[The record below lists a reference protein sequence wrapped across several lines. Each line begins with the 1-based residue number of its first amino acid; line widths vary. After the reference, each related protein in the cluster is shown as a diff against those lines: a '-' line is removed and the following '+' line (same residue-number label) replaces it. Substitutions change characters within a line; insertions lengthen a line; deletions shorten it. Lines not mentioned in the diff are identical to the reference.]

1 MFDYFAGIGM
11 MTENKMVQADQLT
24 RFMFDDCP
32 VRGLHVNLQ
41 QVWRHVAENK
51 TYPKA
56 IHQAL
61 GELTVAAV
69 LLASNLKFDGNL
81 IVQVQGKGVLKMLV
95 AEATSAATCRAT
107 ARWDESAV
115 IDDNMTL
122 VDLLGEGGMFV
133 LTLQPSQGESW
144 QGMVEL
150 NGSSIA
156 QMLMN
161 YMARSEQLATY
172 IMLAADDEHASGLL
186 LQKLPEQDIDEDSWT
201 ELSALSE
208 TLTADELLRLDVQ
221 TLLYRLFHEHELR
234 VFTPQNVEF
243 SCTCSRAKV
252 GDMLLLLG
260 GQEVGEAVAEQGSI
274 EVNCDFCHARYVF
287 DEADVNSLFGTDIVA
302 TAQEELAARQLN
314 H

>member
-1 MFDYFAGIGM
+1 M
-11 MTENKMVQADQLT
+11 MTESKMAKADQLT

-41 QVWRHVAENK
+41 QVWQHVAENK
-51 TYPKA
+51 AYPKA
-56 IHQAL
+56 IHRAL

-115 IDDNMTL
+115 IDENMKL
-122 VDLLGEGGMFV
+122 ADLLGEGGMFV
-133 LTLQPSQGESW
+133 LTLQPAQGESW
-144 QGMVEL
+144 QGVVEL
-150 NGSSIA
+150 AGDSIA

-172 IMLAADDEHASGLL
+172 ITLAADDDHASGLL
-186 LQKLPEQDIDEDSWT
+186 LQRLPEQDIEGDSWT
-201 ELSALSE
+201 ELSALAG
-208 TLTADELLRLDVQ
+208 TLTEDELLQLDAE
-221 TLLYRLFHEHELR
+221 TLLYRLFHEHEVRL
-234 VFTPQNVEF
+234 FAPQDVEF
-243 SCTCSRAKV
+243 ACTCSRAKV

-260 GQEVGEAVAEQGSI
+260 GQEVGEAVVEQGSI
-274 EVNCDFCHARYVF
+274 EVNCDFCYARYVF
-287 DEADVNSLFGTDIVA
+287 DEADVNALFGSDVVT
-302 TAQEELAARQLN
+302 TAQQELADRQIN

>member
-1 MFDYFAGIGM
+1 
-11 MTENKMVQADQLT
+11 MTESKMAKADQLT

-41 QVWRHVAENK
+41 QVWQHVAENK
-51 TYPKA
+51 AYPKA
-56 IHQAL
+56 IHRAL

-115 IDDNMTL
+115 IDENMKL
-122 VDLLGEGGMFV
+122 ADLLGEGGMFV
-133 LTLQPSQGESW
+133 LTLQPAQGESW
-144 QGMVEL
+144 QGVVEL
-150 NGSSIA
+150 AGDSIA

-172 IMLAADDEHASGLL
+172 ITLAADDDHASGLL
-186 LQKLPEQDIDEDSWT
+186 LQRLPEQDIEGDSWT
-201 ELSALSE
+201 ELSALAG
-208 TLTADELLRLDVQ
+208 TLTEDELLQLDAE
-221 TLLYRLFHEHELR
+221 TLLYRLFHEHEVRL
-234 VFTPQNVEF
+234 FAPQDVEF
-243 SCTCSRAKV
+243 ACTCSRAKV

-260 GQEVGEAVAEQGSI
+260 GQEVGEAVVEQGSI
-274 EVNCDFCHARYVF
+274 EVNCDFCYARYVF
-287 DEADVNSLFGTDIVA
+287 DEADVNALFGSDVVT
-302 TAQEELAARQLN
+302 TAQQELADRQIN

>member
-1 MFDYFAGIGM
+1 M
-11 MTENKMVQADQLT
+11 MTESKMAKADQLT

-41 QVWRHVAENK
+41 QVWQHVAENK
-51 TYPKA
+51 AYPKA
-56 IHQAL
+56 IHRAL

-115 IDDNMTL
+115 IDENMKL
-122 VDLLGEGGMFV
+122 ADLLGEGGMFV
-133 LTLQPSQGESW
+133 LTLQPTQGESW
-144 QGMVEL
+144 QGVVEL
-150 NGSSIA
+150 AGDSIA

-172 IMLAADDEHASGLL
+172 ITLAADDDHASGLL
-186 LQKLPEQDIDEDSWT
+186 LQRLPEQDIEEDSWT
-201 ELSALSE
+201 ELSALAG
-208 TLTADELLRLDVQ
+208 TLTEDELLQLDAE
-221 TLLYRLFHEHELR
+221 TLLYRLFHEHEVRL
-234 VFTPQNVEF
+234 FAPQDVEF
-243 SCTCSRAKV
+243 ACTCSRAKV

-260 GQEVGEAVAEQGSI
+260 GQEVGEAVVEQGSI
-274 EVNCDFCHARYVF
+274 EVNCDFCYARYVF
-287 DEADVNSLFGTDIVA
+287 DEADVNALFGSDVVT
-302 TAQEELAARQLN
+302 TAQQELANKKMN

>member
-1 MFDYFAGIGM
+1 M
-11 MTENKMVQADQLT
+11 MTESKMAKADQLT

-41 QVWRHVAENK
+41 QVWQHVAKNK
-51 TYPKA
+51 AYPKA
-56 IHQAL
+56 IHRAL

-115 IDDNMTL
+115 IDENMKL
-122 VDLLGEGGMFV
+122 ADLLGEGGMFV
-133 LTLQPSQGESW
+133 LTLQPAQGESW
-144 QGMVEL
+144 QGVVEL
-150 NGSSIA
+150 AGDSIA

-172 IMLAADDEHASGLL
+172 ITLAADDDHASGLL
-186 LQKLPEQDIDEDSWT
+186 LQRLPEQDIEGDSWT
-201 ELSALSE
+201 ELSALAG
-208 TLTADELLRLDVQ
+208 TLTEDELLQLDAE
-221 TLLYRLFHEHELR
+221 TLLYRLFHEHEVRL
-234 VFTPQNVEF
+234 FAPQDVEF
-243 SCTCSRAKV
+243 ACTCSRAKV

-260 GQEVGEAVAEQGSI
+260 GQEVGEAVVEQGSI
-274 EVNCDFCHARYVF
+274 EVNCDFCYARYVF
-287 DEADVNSLFGTDIVA
+287 DEADVNALFGSDVVT
-302 TAQEELAARQLN
+302 TAQQELANKKMN

>member
-1 MFDYFAGIGM
+1 M
-11 MTENKMVQADQLT
+11 MTESKMAKADQLT

-41 QVWRHVAENK
+41 EVWRHVAESK
-51 TYPKA
+51 AYPKA
-56 IHQAL
+56 IHRAL

-107 ARWDESAV
+107 ARWDESVV
-115 IDDNMTL
+115 IDDNMKL
-122 VDLLGEGGMFV
+122 ADLLGEGGMFV
-133 LTLQPSQGESW
+133 LTLQPAQGEAW
-144 QGMVEL
+144 QGVVEL
-150 NGSSIA
+150 GGDSIA

-172 IMLAADDEHASGLL
+172 ITLVADGEHASGLL
-186 LQKLPEQDIDEDSWT
+186 LQRLPEQDIEEDSWT
-201 ELSALSE
+201 ELSALVG
-208 TLTADELLRLDVQ
+208 TLTEDELLQLDAE
-221 TLLYRLFHEHELR
+221 TLLYRLFHEHEVRL
-234 VFTPQNVEF
+234 FAPQNVEF
-243 SCTCSRAKV
+243 ACTCSRAKV

-260 GQEVGEAVAEQGSI
+260 GQEVGEAVVEQGSI
-274 EVNCDFCHARYVF
+274 EVNCDFCYARYVF
-287 DEADVNSLFGTDIVA
+287 DDADVNALFGSDVVA
-302 TAQEELAARQLN
+302 TAQQELANKQMN

>member
-1 MFDYFAGIGM
+1 M
-11 MTENKMVQADQLT
+11 MTESKMAKADQLT

-41 QVWRHVAENK
+41 EVWRHVAESK
-51 TYPKA
+51 AYPKA
-56 IHQAL
+56 IHRAL

-107 ARWDESAV
+107 ARWDESVV
-115 IDDNMTL
+115 IDDNMKL
-122 VDLLGEGGMFV
+122 ADLLGEGGMFV
-133 LTLQPSQGESW
+133 LTLQPAQGEAW
-144 QGMVEL
+144 QGVVEL
-150 NGSSIA
+150 GGDSIA

-172 IMLAADDEHASGLL
+172 ITLVADGEHASGLL
-186 LQKLPEQDIDEDSWT
+186 LQRLPEQDIEEDSWT
-201 ELSALSE
+201 ELSALVG
-208 TLTADELLRLDVQ
+208 TLTEDELLQLDAE
-221 TLLYRLFHEHELR
+221 TLLYRLFHEHEVRL
-234 VFTPQNVEF
+234 FAPQNVEF
-243 SCTCSRAKV
+243 ACTCSRAKV

-260 GQEVGEAVAEQGSI
+260 GQEVGETVVEQGSI
-274 EVNCDFCHARYVF
+274 EVNCDFCYARYVF
-287 DEADVNSLFGTDIVA
+287 DDADVNALFGSDVVA
-302 TAQEELAARQLN
+302 TAQQELANKQMN